1 MKHFSYSLLVAACL
15 LLVPSPAQASRLES
29 WRFDNNQNRLEF
41 STDEDVQPRAQLILN
56 PTRLVIDLPGIALG
70 RPSFSQLISNG
81 TVRSV
86 RFGQFDRET
95 TRIVVELPP
104 GYTLD
109 PNQVKFRGISPR
121 QWTVQLPTPQQ
132 VASNLPE
139 SVASNSAPTPAS
151 THVVPTVAP
160 VTSGGTFAQQPKSL
174 SSVFSSGSRPDP
186 APPQMAQAGIS
197 TIDSVQ
203 LENGDRQLVIRAN
216 QPLRYESGWDRTTAS
231 YRITIPSARL
241 ASRIRGPQLNANS
254 PVLKVR
260 LRQEDART
268 VVILV
273 QPAAGVQISDLN
285 QPTQQTL
292 ALQLQRNQT
301 ASTAIPTRSPVS
313 SVPVPP
319 PPRSTS
325 SIPALPR
332 VPNGKIVVV
341 IDPGHGGP
349 DPGAV
354 GINGLQEKGIV
365 LDIGIKVADLLEKQG
380 IQAVLTRK
388 EDIDLDLEP
397 RVQMA
402 QQLNA
407 TLFVSIHANSID
419 LSRPDISGL
428 ETYYYQSGAELAK
441 TIHQSVLEGTG
452 IPDRRVRTAR
462 FYVLRK
468 TSMPSVLVEV
478 GFVTGRDDAAKL
490 STPSYRSQMAAAI
503 ARGILQYIQRSARSY

>member
-1 MKHFSYSLLVAACL
+1 VKHLSSSFLVTACL
-15 LLVPSPAQASRLES
+15 LLLPSPAQASRLES

-41 STDEDVQPRAQLILN
+41 ATDEDVQPRAQMVVD

-70 RPSFSQLISNG
+70 RPSFTQSVSSG
-81 TVRSV
+81 AVRSV
-86 RFGQFDRET
+86 RFGQFDRGT
-95 TRIVVELPP
+95 TRIVVELAP

-109 PNQVKFRGISPR
+109 ANQVKFRGISPR
-121 QWTVQLPTPQQ
+121 QWMVQLPAPQR
-132 VASNLPE
+132 A
-139 SVASNSAPTPAS
+139 PAS
-151 THVVPTVAP
+151 RAEPVAYRPLPTAEVHVVPV
-160 VTSGGTFAQQPKSL
+160 VTPITAGGRFGQQPQSIERPALSNSPSNSL
-174 SSVFSSGSRPDP
+174 PS
-186 APPQMAQAGIS
+186 QTAQAAIA

-203 LENGDRQLVIRAN
+203 LENGDRNLVIRAN
-216 QPLRYESGWDRTTAS
+216 QTLRYESGWDRATAS
-231 YRITIPSARL
+231 YRITIRSAQL
-241 ASRIRGPQLNANS
+241 ATRIQGPQLNANS
-254 PVLKVR
+254 PILKVR

-268 VVILV
+268 VVILI

-285 QPTQQTL
+285 QPTLQTL
-292 ALQLQRNQT
+292 SLQLQRQT
-301 ASTAIPTRSPVS
+301 VPAVISGRSPVA

-319 PPRSTS
+319 PARPSYST
-325 SIPALPR
+325 PTLPR

-354 GINGLQEKGIV
+354 GIGGLQEKGIV

-428 ETYYYQSGAELAK
+428 ETYYYQKGAELAQ

-452 IPDRRVRTAR
+452 ITDRRVRTAR

-478 GFVTGRDDAAKL
+478 GFVTGRDDAARL
-490 STPSYRSQMAAAI
+490 SNPSYRSQMASAI
-503 ARGILQYIQRSARSY
+503 VRGILQYIQKTTRSY